1 MYRLHIV
8 STGIE
13 IFCHFVASEE
23 EEEEENWVSSHC
35 RSICRKNAFNWRR
48 ERIVQW
54 VKNESEWEAAEVA
67 TERMHSIEEGKGLF
81 SRGRMECEWEEERFL
96 TLMLLQESIQIKVD
110 ATAAAGR
117 MLDFCRRKEDQVR
130 TVLSRVCFICLVF
143 PCIMILQHQ
152 LGLLLLS
159 HSTDPAANCLS
170 RRRWEKSLA
179 GISSDAL
186 SSPKTERLIALVV
199 RSVCVLSC
207 EP

>member
-143 PCIMILQHQ
+143 PCIMILQHIVWVGGGERSLLQ
-152 LGLLLLS
+152 ASLLMRSQVRRLNAWLLLS
-159 HSTDPAANCLS
+159 F
-170 RRRWEKSLA
+170 
-179 GISSDAL
+179 AL
-186 SSPKTERLIALVV
+186 CVYSHVNPK
-199 RSVCVLSC
+199 
-207 EP
+207 P